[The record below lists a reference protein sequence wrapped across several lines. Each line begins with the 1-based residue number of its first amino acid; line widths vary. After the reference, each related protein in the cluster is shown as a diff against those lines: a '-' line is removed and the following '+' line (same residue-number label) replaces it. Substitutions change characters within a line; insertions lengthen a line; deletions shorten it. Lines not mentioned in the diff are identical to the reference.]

1 MYNSN
6 VRRNERKREREEKGL
21 CIYCG
26 KVEPDIDK
34 KGCRLCLDKR
44 NINNKTEESKKNRK
58 QYNLIL
64 KNQVIEKYGGKCVCC
79 GESEILFLT
88 IDHINNDGYKD
99 SDKYKSFYYILRRNS
114 IREDLQV
121 LCFNCNCG
129 KLINDGVCPHKKV
142 NRVLEPMIDRRFNN
156 KSQMDKNTK
165 IDWPSNDKLVEMCNS
180 ISMNSVAKILGV
192 CRSSLTKRLKNRK
205 LYDLVTKRY
214 KNKSDKL
221 KL

>member
-6 VRRNERKREREEKGL
+6 VRRIEIKREREEKGL

-26 KVEPDIDK
+26 KVKPEFGK
-34 KGCRLCLDKR
+34 KGCRICLDKR
-44 NINNKTEESKKNRK
+44 SNYNKTDLVRKNRK

-64 KNQVIEKYGGKCVCC
+64 KKQVIEKYGGKCVCC

-88 IDHINNDGYKD
+88 IDHVNNDGYKD
-99 SDKYKSFYYILRRNS
+99 DDKYKSFYYILRKEP

-129 KLINDGVCPHKKV
+129 KAINGGVCPHNQV
-142 NRVLEPMIDRRFNN
+142 NRVLEPLSDKRFNN
-156 KSQMDKNTK
+156 KSLMDKNTK
-165 IDWPSNDKLVEMCNS
+165 INWPDNDKLVEMCNS
-180 ISMNSVAKILGV
+180 ISINSVAKILGV
-192 CRSSLTKRLKNRK
+192 CRSSVTKRLKNRN

-214 KNKSDKL
+214 KNKLDKI